1 MFNIFLS
8 NLFLNIYDVNFAD
21 FAGDNT
27 IEDHG
32 EGINRVTLSL
42 QDSSK
47 RLFQWFPGNSIDNS
61 SIEVKKQSSGD
72 AL

>member
-21 FAGDNT
+21 LAGDNT

-47 RLFQWFPGNSIDNS
+47 TLFQWFPGNSIDNS